1 LYGTLEATTYQYYAT
16 RTEPSNLRDVPETHT
31 ITVFSDKHAC
41 SILIIVMSLSK
52 LNACLSHQD
61 FNSTSPKKVKIRPPP
76 HDQPWLHQSSYPT
89 PMVKHS
95 KISMTKATT
104 TPVSYLIKYKP
115 LILTQLFPKIQL
127 LQSESEWQ
135 MKGQSSVS
143 ASAADADAVKAA
155 TTARTK

>member
-1 LYGTLEATTYQYYAT
+1 
-16 RTEPSNLRDVPETHT
+16 
-31 ITVFSDKHAC
+31 
-41 SILIIVMSLSK
+41 MSLSK
-52 LNACLSHQD
+52 LNACLNHQD

-104 TPVSYLIKYKP
+104 TP
-115 LILTQLFPKIQL
+115 LFPKIQL